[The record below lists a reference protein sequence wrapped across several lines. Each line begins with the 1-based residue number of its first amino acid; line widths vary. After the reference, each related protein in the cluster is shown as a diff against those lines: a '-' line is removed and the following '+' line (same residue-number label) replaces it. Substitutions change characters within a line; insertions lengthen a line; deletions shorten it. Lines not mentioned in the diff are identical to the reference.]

1 MRRSLRGCVNGNVM
15 KASELFVNCLEN
27 EGVQYIFGLP
37 GEENMDLL
45 DALVDSPIE
54 FICTRHEQ
62 SASFM
67 ADVYGRLTGKA
78 GVCLA
83 TLGPGATNLI
93 TGVADAYLDRSPL
106 VAITGQTGLEV
117 MHKESHQH
125 IDIVQTFK
133 QFTKWNARVEL
144 SRTIPEVVRKA
155 FKVAQTEKPGACH
168 IELPEDVAASDAA
181 GAPLPVTGFKLPH
194 TDHNV
199 CAKAAEI
206 IQKAKRPILLAGNG
220 VIRGKASGAL
230 RDFVEKTRIPVANT
244 FMSKGVLPTESEFSL
259 STIGL
264 QSRDYI
270 SCGFDRADLIISVGY
285 DLVEYAPSHWNKDK
299 KPIVHI
305 DFTPSETD
313 EYYMPQIEVI
323 GDIEA
328 NISCM
333 IEDIE
338 PIEVDEFP
346 RLLKNMMYDELHG
359 YAEDNGFPLKPQ
371 KILSDIRQIMGSKDI
386 LLSDVGAHKMWIAR
400 IYPAEEP
407 NTTLIS
413 NGFASMGFSL
423 PGALSAKMLYP
434 DRKVLAAC
442 GDGGFLMNCHDLET
456 AVRLNLPVVILI
468 FNDGKYGLIEWKQ
481 INQFGRTYGVS
492 FDNPDFVALAKSFG
506 AAGYRV
512 KSADELQ
519 PILHEAFSTNRPC
532 VVDVPVDYRENL
544 NLTEKLGRVVC
555 YI

>member
-1 MRRSLRGCVNGNVM
+1 M

-62 SASFM
+62 SAAFM
-67 ADVYGRLTGKA
+67 ADVYGRLIGKA

-144 SRTIPEVVRKA
+144 SKTIPEVIRKA

-285 DLVEYAPSHWNKDK
+285 DLVEYAPSLWNKDN
-299 KPIVHI
+299 KPIVHV
-305 DFTPSETD
+305 DFTPSEID

-328 NISCM
+328 NILCM
-333 IEDIE
+333 MEDIE
-338 PIEVDEFP
+338 PIEVDDFP

-371 KILSDIRQIMGSKDI
+371 KILSDIRKIMGSKDI

-456 AVRLNLPVVILI
+456 AVRLNLPVVILV

-519 PILHEAFSTNRPC
+519 PILNEAFSTNRPC
-532 VVDVPVDYRENL
+532 VVDVPVDYKENL
-544 NLTEKLGRVVC
+544 SLTEKLGRIVC

>member
-1 MRRSLRGCVNGNVM
+1 M

-62 SASFM
+62 SAAFM
-67 ADVYGRLTGKA
+67 ADVYGRLIGKA

-144 SRTIPEVVRKA
+144 SKTIPEVIRKA

-285 DLVEYAPSHWNKDK
+285 DLVEYAPSLWNKDN
-299 KPIVHI
+299 KPIIHV
-305 DFTPSETD
+305 DFTPSEID

-328 NISCM
+328 NILCM
-333 IEDIE
+333 MEDIE
-338 PIEVDEFP
+338 PIEVDDFP

-371 KILSDIRQIMGSKDI
+371 KILSDIRKIMGSKDI

-456 AVRLNLPVVILI
+456 AVRLNLPVVILV

-512 KSADELQ
+512 ESADELQ
-519 PILHEAFSTNRPC
+519 PILNEAFSTNRPC
-532 VVDVPVDYRENL
+532 VVDVPVDYKENL
-544 NLTEKLGRVVC
+544 SLTEKLGRIVC